1 MCGST
6 FMNACLHGAHYISTS
21 TVLLQYTDADD
32 LLANCPGLG
41 EEEH

>member
-1 MCGST
+1 MC
-6 FMNACLHGAHYISTS
+6 ACLHDGRDMPTI
-21 TVLLQYTDADD
+21 LLQYTDAAD